1 MNLKAYFKTL
11 PRGSRNKFAADL
23 GIHPMHLNNL
33 IRGIRNPS
41 LPLAVAIQKLTRGK
55 VTPTDLLCNEN
66 DKAVK

>member
-1 MNLKAYFKTL
+1 MKLKAFIKTL

-41 LPLAVAIQKLTRGK
+41 LPLAVAIWKLTKGK
-55 VTPTDLLCNEN
+55 VSPMDLLCNEN